1 MRNKKPEMEL
11 LIKIKP
17 YKMENS
23 SYFRRDAV
31 EEVHVPVMIEDIE
44 AEVVENIET
53 PEEEPVTLEFPE
65 NYY

>member
-1 MRNKKPEMEL
+1 MKL

-31 EEVHVPVMIEDIE
+31 AVEEVHVPVTIEDIE
-44 AEVVENIET
+44 AEVVENTET
-53 PEEEPVTLEFPE
+53 LEEPVTLEFPE

>member
-1 MRNKKPEMEL
+1 MEL

-53 PEEEPVTLEFPE
+53 PEEELVTLEFPE

>member
-1 MRNKKPEMEL
+1 MEL

-17 YKMENS
+17 YKMENNN
-23 SYFRRDAV
+23 YFRRDAV
-31 EEVHVPVMIEDIE
+31 VEVHVPVMIEDIE

-53 PEEEPVTLEFPE
+53 SEEEPVTLEFPE